1 MTGMQVTEG
10 TRGGW
15 HLVSVAGRVDNNAA
29 EALKTVLS
37 EAVAAHPQVAVD
49 CSAIDYLSSAGLGAL
64 VDGAA
69 VAGRAGKRFSI
80 CAPSPRVEL
89 LLKIAKLDTQLTI
102 ESTLPS

>member
-29 EALKTVLS
+29 DELKAVLNQ
-37 EAVAAHPQVAVD
+37 AVAAHAQVAVD

-69 VAGRAGKRFSI
+69 TAGRAGRRFVI
-80 CAPSPRVEL
+80 CAPSPRVDL
-89 LLKIAKLDTQLTI
+89 LLKIARLDTQLTI
-102 ESTLPS
+102 ESTLPA